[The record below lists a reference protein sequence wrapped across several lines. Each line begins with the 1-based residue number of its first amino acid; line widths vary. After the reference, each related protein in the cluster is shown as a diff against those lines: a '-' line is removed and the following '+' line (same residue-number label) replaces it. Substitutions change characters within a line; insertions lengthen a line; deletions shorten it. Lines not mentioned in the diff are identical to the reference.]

1 MENRFAPEE
10 SLSSQSGISRG
21 SLESTRRNVVA
32 ELPPERSSIS
42 STDFLSGSWRDVTAE
57 PADNR
62 IQMANAEQPVRES
75 WHTETHPIVASNRSM
90 SVPAMTAGEGAG
102 EKATSAEGDPAWAR
116 DSEST
121 AAAPPPPAMCEN
133 PDTEDESEPVAREMF
148 DIPEDKPQSA
158 EYPLPLV
165 LGFGLGM
172 AGICGFGF
180 WRRMQS
186 HRFAPRS

>member
-1 MENRFAPEE
+1 MP
-10 SLSSQSGISRG
+10 
-21 SLESTRRNVVA
+21 
-32 ELPPERSSIS
+32 
-42 STDFLSGSWRDVTAE
+42 
-57 PADNR
+57 
-62 IQMANAEQPVRES
+62 
-75 WHTETHPIVASNRSM
+75 
-90 SVPAMTAGEGAG
+90 
-102 EKATSAEGDPAWAR
+102 
-116 DSEST
+116 DSE
-121 AAAPPPPAMCEN
+121 
-133 PDTEDESEPVAREMF
+133 DEADSEPVAREMF